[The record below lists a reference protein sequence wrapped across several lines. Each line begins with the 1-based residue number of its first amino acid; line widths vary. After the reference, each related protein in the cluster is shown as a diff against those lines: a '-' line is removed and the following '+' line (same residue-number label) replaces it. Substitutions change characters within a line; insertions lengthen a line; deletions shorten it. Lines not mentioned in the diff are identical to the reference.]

1 MGLRVINSL
10 AWVGILFLP
19 NNGGSIR
26 EVGGQGGGFFGGG
39 VKTMRVGKAGR
50 GVGDDERQVLV
61 PPHLGRWAFR
71 AETRDAEC

>member
-19 NNGGSIR
+19 NKGGSIR

-39 VKTMRVGKAGR
+39 VKTMRVRKAGR
-50 GVGDDERQVLV
+50 GVGDDER
-61 PPHLGRWAFR
+61 
-71 AETRDAEC
+71 